1 MDKVRY
7 ALPTSGLPG
16 RVWINREQH
25 FENVEPE
32 TWAFTIG
39 GYHPAEKWL
48 KDRKSR
54 MLSEDDIDHYR
65 KIIAALAETRRLM
78 AEIGDV
84 IEQYGDWP
92 DAFQVGETESRSA
105 EARR

>member
-1 MDKVRY
+1 MVFQK
-7 ALPTSGLPG
+7 G
-16 RVWINREQH
+16 RVLAQD
-25 FENVEPE
+25 
-32 TWAFTIG
+32 G
-39 GYHPAEKWL
+39 L

-78 AEIGDV
+78 AEIDDV

-92 DAFQVGETESRSA
+92 DAFKVGETESRSA
-105 EARR
+105 GGSAVTRVRLRIP

>member
-1 MDKVRY
+1 
-7 ALPTSGLPG
+7 
-16 RVWINREQH
+16 
-25 FENVEPE
+25 
-32 TWAFTIG
+32 
-39 GYHPAEKWL
+39 
-48 KDRKSR
+48 

-78 AEIGDV
+78 AEIDDV

-92 DAFQVGETESRSA
+92 DAFKVGETESRSA